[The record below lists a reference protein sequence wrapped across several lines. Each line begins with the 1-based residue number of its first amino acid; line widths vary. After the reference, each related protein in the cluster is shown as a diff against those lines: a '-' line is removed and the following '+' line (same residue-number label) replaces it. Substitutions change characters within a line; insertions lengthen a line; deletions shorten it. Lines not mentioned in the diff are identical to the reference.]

1 MASGATGIEAFTMG
15 DYDEALGLWK
25 ATPGMGLS
33 GADERASLS
42 AFLARNPGL
51 SFVARSGGELVGTA
65 LCGTDGR
72 RGFLYHLAVRPEHRR
87 RGLGSAL
94 ARSCL
99 LALAAQG
106 VRKCHL
112 FVLADNAVGAAF
124 WKKEG
129 WKLRDD
135 ILTFSKET

>member
-1 MASGATGIEAFTMG
+1 MASGAADIEAFTMG
-15 DYDEALGLWK
+15 DYDEALALWK

-33 GADERASLS
+33 GADERESLS
-42 AFLARNPGL
+42 AFLERNPGL
-51 SFVARSGGELVGTA
+51 SFVARSEGKLVGTA

-72 RGFLYHLAVRPEHRR
+72 RGFLYHLAVRPDLRG
-87 RGLGSAL
+87 RGLGGEL

-99 LALAAQG
+99 SALAARG
-106 VRKCHL
+106 VGKCHL
-112 FVLADNAVGAAF
+112 FVLADNAIGAAF

-135 ILTFSKET
+135 LLTFSKET